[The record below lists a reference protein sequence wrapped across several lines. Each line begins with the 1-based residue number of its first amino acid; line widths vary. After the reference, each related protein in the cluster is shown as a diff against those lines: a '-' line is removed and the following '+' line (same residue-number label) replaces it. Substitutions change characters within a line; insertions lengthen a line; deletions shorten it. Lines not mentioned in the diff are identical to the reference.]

1 MPGED
6 VATEKTINADVEAFE
21 VKIFHFAEIDEGD
34 DGWGE
39 V

>member
-6 VATEKTINADVEAFE
+6 VATEEAVNADVEAFE
-21 VKIFHFAEIDEGD
+21 IKIFHFAEIDERD
-34 DGWGE
+34 DGWGK

>member
-6 VATEKTINADVEAFE
+6 VATEKAVNADVEAFE
-21 VKIFHFAEIDEGD
+21 VKIFHFTEIDEGD